1 MLVPLELGPAGP
13 CRSEPHGPA
22 LRMPR
27 GTAAPC
33 PGARGEPCLGWRGF
47 PPVLRAE
54 RWRSA
59 SISSCPGCCA
69 PGAVSH
75 KQSNPFR
82 QAFTC
87 GWSFNYFSLRP
98 PKNTPSG
105 QKIIS
110 SILNARVKLMPTAS
124 NVRARAQCTA
134 PSARLLLTA
143 LSQHCCWGWPIPW
156 RSFGIFCLLPP
167 QRWRKEKRGCSS
179 GVPPWKAGT
188 NGTKQCSSTEVRVLR
203 WLTASGRAQ
212 PTQRSSR
219 VHSNGTKRPFS
230 SYLGLS
236 DGGTPSW
243 FRLRGSSVW
252 ALWASQGNVSPLP
265 WLSG

>member
-82 QAFTC
+82 QAFMC

-98 PKNTPSG
+98 PKNAPSG

-167 QRWRKEKRGCSS
+167 QRWRKGKKNVAVPAVSLRGKLGRMAQSS
-179 GVPPWKAGT
+179 AAP
-188 NGTKQCSSTEVRVLR
+188 RR
-203 WLTASGRAQ
+203 SGYYGGWQ
-212 PTQRSSR
+212 PQGGHNPHRGLPECIPMARS
-219 VHSNGTKRPFS
+219 
-230 SYLGLS
+230 GLS
-236 DGGTPSW
+236 
-243 FRLRGSSVW
+243 
-252 ALWASQGNVSPLP
+252 ALI
-265 WLSG
+265 